1 MRNDMEIRR
10 IWFDKRYLYGE
21 DAEGRVYRQSLLWYP
36 ALASASPEQKLAY
49 KTGFEGFH
57 WPDLGVD
64 VSFESFVY
72 EDAVPTP
79 LQAFFLAHKEINISG
94 FASVAGIHPNLI
106 RDYIN
111 GFKHPSPQR
120 TLEIQEAVR
129 KLGRLYS
136 QVEFL
141 PDSNP
146 DGSC

>member
-1 MRNDMEIRR
+1 MEIRR

-79 LQAFFLAHKEINISG
+79 LQAFFLALLVLVTFPLRRYSG
-94 FASVAGIHPNLI
+94 VI
-106 RDYIN
+106 R
-111 GFKHPSPQR
+111 
-120 TLEIQEAVR
+120 EEV
-129 KLGRLYS
+129 KLLSLVLRLWYA
-136 QVEFL
+136 FL
-141 PDSNP
+141 ADDVVGGDCYPP
-146 DGSC
+146 YQ